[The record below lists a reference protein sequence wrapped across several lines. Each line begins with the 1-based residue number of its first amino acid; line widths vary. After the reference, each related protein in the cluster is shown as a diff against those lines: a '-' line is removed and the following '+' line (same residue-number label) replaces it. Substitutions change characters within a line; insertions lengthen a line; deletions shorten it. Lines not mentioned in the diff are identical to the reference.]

1 MSSSFWI
8 VFVVSLLNDPEKTA
22 GIGIGISLYGA
33 VVENMIEGLIIP
45 CETLT
50 GNAFGQNDL
59 KLCGVY

>member
-1 MSSSFWI
+1 M
-8 VFVVSLLNDPEKTA
+8 VSLLNDPEKTA
-22 GIGIGISLYGA
+22 GIGIGISIYGA